1 MGALPWVRCT
11 LQKDSDLPGGGV
23 ALELS
28 STDVGMDVTSYK
40 IFRQCCWACVCNGF
54 VGTALETLATDNG
67 LAAEGYLGHDRVSVL
82 VPDSQGHPKE
92 TRVIFA
98 GVYLRL

>member
-40 IFRQCCWACVCNGF
+40 IFLNQAM
-54 VGTALETLATDNG
+54 L
-67 LAAEGYLGHDRVSVL
+67 LGM
-82 VPDSQGHPKE
+82 
-92 TRVIFA
+92 
-98 GVYLRL
+98 RLQRICRDCP